1 MEANNILRVKGYFP
15 GQPVQINFE
24 LLFVPTAGQWR
35 LFGLGVAAVR
45 SNGAATPKAV
55 GPMQKDVPKKAND
68 TRQDA
73 VDSPHRRSIRRP
85 DESYRRLALW

>member
-1 MEANNILRVKGYFP
+1 MAQAATVEANNILRVKGYFP

-35 LFGLGVAAVR
+35 LFGLGVAAVP

-55 GPMQKDVPKKAND
+55 APAHKDVPMIPMAPGK
-68 TRQDA
+68 T
-73 VDSPHRRSIRRP
+73 P
-85 DESYRRLALW
+85 